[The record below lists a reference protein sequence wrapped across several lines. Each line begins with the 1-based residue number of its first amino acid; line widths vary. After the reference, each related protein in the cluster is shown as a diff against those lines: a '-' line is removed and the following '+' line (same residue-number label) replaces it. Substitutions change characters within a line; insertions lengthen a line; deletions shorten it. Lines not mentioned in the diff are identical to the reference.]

1 MVQALCE
8 CWLVSG
14 GPGLGELAGRELAVG
29 AVGSVHVVVDSPVLD
44 EHLGFEQAVEAP
56 AVEQLV
62 SQPAVERL
70 ERSAKASR
78 GR

>member
-29 AVGSVHVVVDSPVLD
+29 AVGSLHVVVDSPVLIAALDPLVPKVD
-44 EHLGFEQAVEAP
+44 EGPGEDV
-56 AVEQLV
+56 
-62 SQPAVERL
+62 
-70 ERSAKASR
+70 
-78 GR
+78 G